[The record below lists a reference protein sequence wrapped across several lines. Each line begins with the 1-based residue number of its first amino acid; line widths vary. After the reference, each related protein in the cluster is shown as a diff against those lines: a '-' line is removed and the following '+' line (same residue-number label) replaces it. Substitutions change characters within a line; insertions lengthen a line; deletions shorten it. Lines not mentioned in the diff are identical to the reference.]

1 MRIIVEF
8 LGFPIVTDVIG
19 KKKLELEV
27 PGGTVKEV
35 INELMT
41 RYGEKVQDAFYN
53 ARGNFDPMIQ
63 VALNGKSFIPIDKH
77 ETLLKDGDSIVFM
90 ILLAGG

>member
-19 KKKLELEV
+19 KKKLELV
-27 PGGTVKEV
+27 APGETLEDV
-35 INELMT
+35 INELIT
-41 RYGEKVQDAFYN
+41 RYGEKVRDAFYN

-63 VALNGKSFIPIDKH
+63 IALS
-77 ETLLKDGDSIVFM
+77 L
-90 ILLAGG
+90 

>member
-19 KKKLELEV
+19 KKKLELV
-27 PGGTVKEV
+27 APGETLEDV
-35 INELMT
+35 INELIT
-41 RYGEKVQDAFYN
+41 HYGEKVRDAFYN

-63 VALNGKSFIPIDKH
+63 IALNGKSFIPVDKH
-77 ETLLKDGDSIVFM
+77 DTLLEDGDSIVFM

>member
-19 KKKLELEV
+19 KKKLELV
-27 PGGTVKEV
+27 APGETLEDV
-35 INELMT
+35 INELIT
-41 RYGEKVQDAFYN
+41 RYGEKVRDAFYN

-63 VALNGKSFIPIDKH
+63 IALNGKSFIPVDKH
-77 ETLLKDGDSIVFM
+77 DTLLEDGDSIVFM

>member
-19 KKKLELEV
+19 KKKLELV
-27 PGGTVKEV
+27 VTGGTLKDV
-35 INELMT
+35 INELIT
-41 RYGEKVQDAFYN
+41 RYGEKVRDAFYN
-53 ARGNFDPMIQ
+53 ARGNFDPLIQ
-63 VALNGKSFIPIDKH
+63 IAFNGKSFIPIDKH
-77 ETLLKDGDSIVFM
+77 DTFLEDGDSIVFM

>member
-41 RYGEKVQDAFYN
+41 RYGEKVRDAFYN